1 MPFEWLSFL
10 ELAKELMEGI
20 ESRWERLS
28 EAVKRTVVSRA
39 YYSAFCYIRNYEAAH
54 SRFTPTNTAED
65 HKNLIK
71 HLKNIGRFKIATTL
85 RNLREYRNDC
95 DYADSI
101 ENIDKIVRKAL
112 LDAEELLR
120 VYRES

>member
-1 MPFEWLSFL
+1 LL
-10 ELAKELMEGI
+10 YQKLR
-20 ESRWERLS
+20 SRL
-28 EAVKRTVVSRA
+28 
-39 YYSAFCYIRNYEAAH
+39 
-54 SRFTPTNTAED
+54 
-65 HKNLIK
+65 L
-71 HLKNIGRFKIATTL
+71 KIATTL

-120 VYRES
+120 VYREL